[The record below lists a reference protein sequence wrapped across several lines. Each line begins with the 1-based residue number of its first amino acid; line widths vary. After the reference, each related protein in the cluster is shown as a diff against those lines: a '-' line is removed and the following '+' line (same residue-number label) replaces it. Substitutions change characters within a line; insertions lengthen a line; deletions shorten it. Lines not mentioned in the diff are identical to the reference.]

1 MTLNAAEE
9 ESIEAIKK
17 WWDENGKQLIAAV
30 IVGFGGYGGW
40 SLWQNTELVAS
51 QMASDLYEEI
61 LEISVVEAGDS
72 TTEQERS
79 DIVRIANELM
89 EFHSESVYAQY
100 GALFASQQHVINN
113 NLDAAEAALDWI
125 LENPQSSMFG
135 SEDQGLILKVT
146 LRLARVVLSKKI
158 GQLVAS
164 LQNWNSTRLNQDSLI
179 WVVRGAGSVAC
190 HQDNPYQD
198 WHTPGKVITAWIP
211 LEDTSKEGA
220 TLEYLIGSHKNGTT
234 KRLNKFFTNQSYRSI
249 SKKLLSNADKFGR
262 HYVVA
267 KKGSVVFHHGDMWH
281 GSGFNKTKQDRITL
295 SIHFMNGNSKF
306 HNRIKNPHFN
316 HYKILNSSKMDETF
330 FPVTWHKSK
339 KVFFKD
345 KYLRRN

>member
-1 MTLNAAEE
+1 MPDKIKWVYGRDKNNIPRSVCNAW
-9 ESIEAIKK
+9 K
-17 WWDENGKQLIAAV
+17 
-30 IVGFGGYGGW
+30 
-40 SLWQNTELVAS
+40 
-51 QMASDLYEEI
+51 SDYD
-61 LEISVVEAGDS
+61 V
-72 TTEQERS
+72 
-79 DIVRIANELM
+79 
-89 EFHSESVYAQY
+89 
-100 GALFASQQHVINN
+100 
-113 NLDAAEAALDWI
+113 
-125 LENPQSSMFG
+125 
-135 SEDQGLILKVT
+135 
-146 LRLARVVLSKKI
+146 ARVVLSKKI
-158 GQLVAS
+158 GELVAS
-164 LQNWNSTRLNQDSLI
+164 LQNWTSTRLNQDSLI
-179 WVVRGAGSVAC
+179 WVVPGAGSVAF

>member
-1 MTLNAAEE
+1 MTKNFTKSQLKEKKEFFNKNGFVIFENVLNKNDLNKVRQKYKKIFKGHYETGVVPDK
-9 ESIEAIKK
+9 IK
-17 WWDENGKQLIAAV
+17 WV
-30 IVGFGGYGGW
+30 YGRDKNNIPRSVCNAW
-40 SLWQNTELVAS
+40 K
-51 QMASDLYEEI
+51 SDYD
-61 LEISVVEAGDS
+61 V
-72 TTEQERS
+72 
-79 DIVRIANELM
+79 
-89 EFHSESVYAQY
+89 
-100 GALFASQQHVINN
+100 
-113 NLDAAEAALDWI
+113 
-125 LENPQSSMFG
+125 
-135 SEDQGLILKVT
+135 
-146 LRLARVVLSKKI
+146 ARVVLSKKI
-158 GQLVAS
+158 GELVAS
-164 LQNWNSTRLNQDSLI
+164 LQNWTSTRLNQDSLI
-179 WVVRGAGSVAC
+179 WVVPGAGSVAF

>member
-1 MTLNAAEE
+1 MPDKIKWVYGRDKNNIPRSVCNAW
-9 ESIEAIKK
+9 K
-17 WWDENGKQLIAAV
+17 
-30 IVGFGGYGGW
+30 
-40 SLWQNTELVAS
+40 
-51 QMASDLYEEI
+51 SDYD
-61 LEISVVEAGDS
+61 V
-72 TTEQERS
+72 
-79 DIVRIANELM
+79 
-89 EFHSESVYAQY
+89 
-100 GALFASQQHVINN
+100 
-113 NLDAAEAALDWI
+113 
-125 LENPQSSMFG
+125 
-135 SEDQGLILKVT
+135 
-146 LRLARVVLSKKI
+146 ARVVLSKKI
-158 GQLVAS
+158 GELVAS
-164 LQNWNSTRLNQDSLI
+164 LQNWTSTRLNQDSLI
-179 WVVRGAGSVAC
+179 WVVPGAGSVAF

-330 FPVTWHKSK
+330 FPVTWHKNK

>member
-1 MTLNAAEE
+1 MTKNFTKSQLKEKKEFFNKNGFVVFENVLNKNDLNKVRQKYKKIFKGQYETGVVPDK
-9 ESIEAIKK
+9 IK
-17 WWDENGKQLIAAV
+17 WV
-30 IVGFGGYGGW
+30 YGRDKNNIPRSVCNAW
-40 SLWQNTELVAS
+40 K
-51 QMASDLYEEI
+51 SDYD
-61 LEISVVEAGDS
+61 V
-72 TTEQERS
+72 
-79 DIVRIANELM
+79 
-89 EFHSESVYAQY
+89 
-100 GALFASQQHVINN
+100 
-113 NLDAAEAALDWI
+113 
-125 LENPQSSMFG
+125 
-135 SEDQGLILKVT
+135 
-146 LRLARVVLSKKI
+146 ARVVLSKKI

-164 LQNWNSTRLNQDSLI
+164 LQNWTSTRLNQDSLI
-179 WVVRGAGSVAC
+179 WVVPGAGSVAF

-234 KRLNKFFTNQSYRSI
+234 KRLNKFFTNKSYRSI

-281 GSGFNKTKQDRITL
+281 GSGFNKTKHDRITL
-295 SIHFMNGNSKF
+295 SIHFMNGNSRF

>member
-1 MTLNAAEE
+1 MIKNFTRNQLKGKKEFFNKNGFVIFENVLN
-9 ESIEAIKK
+9 K
-17 WWDENGKQLIAAV
+17 
-30 IVGFGGYGGW
+30 
-40 SLWQNTELVAS
+40 
-51 QMASDLYEEI
+51 
-61 LEISVVEAGDS
+61 
-72 TTEQERS
+72 
-79 DIVRIANELM
+79 NELNKVRKKYKKIFKGHY
-89 EFHSESVYAQY
+89 ETGIVPDKIKWVYGRDKNNIPRSVCNAWKSDYD
-100 GALFASQQHVINN
+100 V
-113 NLDAAEAALDWI
+113 
-125 LENPQSSMFG
+125 
-135 SEDQGLILKVT
+135 
-146 LRLARVVLSKKI
+146 ARVVLSKKI

-179 WVVRGAGSVAC
+179 WVVPGAGSVAF

-211 LEDTSKEGA
+211 LENTSKEGA

-234 KRLNKFFTNQSYRSI
+234 KRLHKFFTNQSYRSI

-262 HYVVA
+262 HHVIA

-316 HYKILNSSKMDETF
+316 HYKILNSSKMNETF
-330 FPVTWHKSK
+330 FPVTWHRSK

>member
-1 MTLNAAEE
+1 MYSTL
-9 ESIEAIKK
+9 IMIKNFTRNQLK
-17 WWDENGKQLIAAV
+17 EKKDFFNKNGFVIFENVLNK
-30 IVGFGGYGGW
+30 
-40 SLWQNTELVAS
+40 
-51 QMASDLYEEI
+51 
-61 LEISVVEAGDS
+61 
-72 TTEQERS
+72 
-79 DIVRIANELM
+79 NELNKVRKKYKKIFKGHY
-89 EFHSESVYAQY
+89 ETGVVPDKIKWVYGRDKNNIPRSVCNAWKSDYD
-100 GALFASQQHVINN
+100 V
-113 NLDAAEAALDWI
+113 
-125 LENPQSSMFG
+125 
-135 SEDQGLILKVT
+135 
-146 LRLARVVLSKKI
+146 ARVVLSKKI

-179 WVVRGAGSVAC
+179 WVVPGAGSVAF

-211 LEDTSKEGA
+211 LENTSKEGA
-220 TLEYLIGSHKNGTT
+220 TLEYLVGSHKNGTT

-262 HYVVA
+262 HYVIA
-267 KKGSVVFHHGDMWH
+267 KKGSIVFHHGDMWH

-306 HNRIKNPHFN
+306 HDRIKNPHFN

-339 KVFFKD
+339 KVYFKD

>member
-1 MTLNAAEE
+1 M
-9 ESIEAIKK
+9 
-17 WWDENGKQLIAAV
+17 
-30 IVGFGGYGGW
+30 
-40 SLWQNTELVAS
+40 
-51 QMASDLYEEI
+51 
-61 LEISVVEAGDS
+61 
-72 TTEQERS
+72 
-79 DIVRIANELM
+79 
-89 EFHSESVYAQY
+89 
-100 GALFASQQHVINN
+100 
-113 NLDAAEAALDWI
+113 
-125 LENPQSSMFG
+125 
-135 SEDQGLILKVT
+135 
-146 LRLARVVLSKKI
+146 SKKI

-179 WVVRGAGSVAC
+179 WVVPGAGSVAF

-211 LEDTSKEGA
+211 LENTSKEGA
-220 TLEYLIGSHKNGTT
+220 TLEYLVGSHKNGTT

-306 HNRIKNPHFN
+306 HNRVKNPHFN
-316 HYKILNSSKMDETF
+316 HYKIFNSSKMDETF
-330 FPVTWHKSK
+330 FPITWHKSK

>member
-1 MTLNAAEE
+1 MIKNFTRNQLKRKKEFFNKNGFVIFENVLN
-9 ESIEAIKK
+9 K
-17 WWDENGKQLIAAV
+17 
-30 IVGFGGYGGW
+30 
-40 SLWQNTELVAS
+40 
-51 QMASDLYEEI
+51 
-61 LEISVVEAGDS
+61 
-72 TTEQERS
+72 
-79 DIVRIANELM
+79 NELNKVRKKYKKIFKGHY
-89 EFHSESVYAQY
+89 ETGVVPDKIKWVYGRDKNNIPRSVCNAWKSDYD
-100 GALFASQQHVINN
+100 V
-113 NLDAAEAALDWI
+113 
-125 LENPQSSMFG
+125 
-135 SEDQGLILKVT
+135 
-146 LRLARVVLSKKI
+146 ARVVLSKKI

-179 WVVRGAGSVAC
+179 WVVPGAGSVAF

-211 LEDTSKEGA
+211 LENTSKEGA

-234 KRLNKFFTNQSYRSI
+234 KRLNKFFTNKSYRSI

-262 HYVVA
+262 HYVIA

-316 HYKILNSSKMDETF
+316 HYKIFNSSKMDETF

>member
-1 MTLNAAEE
+1 MTKNFTKSQLKEKKEFFNKNGFVVFENVLSKNDLNKVRKKYKKIFKGHYETGVVPDK
-9 ESIEAIKK
+9 IK
-17 WWDENGKQLIAAV
+17 WV
-30 IVGFGGYGGW
+30 YGRDKNNIPRSVCNAW
-40 SLWQNTELVAS
+40 K
-51 QMASDLYEEI
+51 SDYD
-61 LEISVVEAGDS
+61 V
-72 TTEQERS
+72 
-79 DIVRIANELM
+79 
-89 EFHSESVYAQY
+89 
-100 GALFASQQHVINN
+100 
-113 NLDAAEAALDWI
+113 
-125 LENPQSSMFG
+125 
-135 SEDQGLILKVT
+135 
-146 LRLARVVLSKKI
+146 ARVVLSKKI

-164 LQNWNSTRLNQDSLI
+164 LQNWASTRLNQDSLI
-179 WVVRGAGSVAC
+179 WVVPGAGSVAF

-295 SIHFMNGNSKF
+295 SLSLIH
-306 HNRIKNPHFN
+306 I
-316 HYKILNSSKMDETF
+316 
-330 FPVTWHKSK
+330 
-339 KVFFKD
+339 
-345 KYLRRN
+345 

>member
-1 MTLNAAEE
+1 MIKNFTRNQLKEKKDFFNKNGFVIFENVLN
-9 ESIEAIKK
+9 K
-17 WWDENGKQLIAAV
+17 
-30 IVGFGGYGGW
+30 
-40 SLWQNTELVAS
+40 
-51 QMASDLYEEI
+51 
-61 LEISVVEAGDS
+61 
-72 TTEQERS
+72 
-79 DIVRIANELM
+79 NELNKVRKKYKKIFKGHY
-89 EFHSESVYAQY
+89 ETGVVPDKIKWVYGRDKNNIPRSVCNAWKSDYD
-100 GALFASQQHVINN
+100 V
-113 NLDAAEAALDWI
+113 
-125 LENPQSSMFG
+125 
-135 SEDQGLILKVT
+135 
-146 LRLARVVLSKKI
+146 ARVVLSKKI

-179 WVVRGAGSVAC
+179 WVVPGAGSVAF

-211 LEDTSKEGA
+211 LENTSKEGA
-220 TLEYLIGSHKNGTT
+220 TLEYLVGSHKNGTT

-262 HYVVA
+262 HYVIA
-267 KKGSVVFHHGDMWH
+267 KKGSIVFHHGDMWH

-306 HNRIKNPHFN
+306 HDRIKNPHFN

-330 FPVTWHKSK
+330 YPVTWHKSK
-339 KVFFKD
+339 KVYFKD

>member
-1 MTLNAAEE
+1 MIKNFTRNQLKEKKDFFNKNGFVIFENVLN
-9 ESIEAIKK
+9 K
-17 WWDENGKQLIAAV
+17 
-30 IVGFGGYGGW
+30 
-40 SLWQNTELVAS
+40 
-51 QMASDLYEEI
+51 
-61 LEISVVEAGDS
+61 
-72 TTEQERS
+72 
-79 DIVRIANELM
+79 NELNKVRKKYKKIFKGHY
-89 EFHSESVYAQY
+89 ETGVVPDKIKWVYGRDKNNIPRSVCNAWKSDYD
-100 GALFASQQHVINN
+100 V
-113 NLDAAEAALDWI
+113 
-125 LENPQSSMFG
+125 
-135 SEDQGLILKVT
+135 
-146 LRLARVVLSKKI
+146 ARVVLSKKI

-179 WVVRGAGSVAC
+179 WVVPGAGSVAF

-211 LEDTSKEGA
+211 LENTSKEGA
-220 TLEYLIGSHKNGTT
+220 TLEYLVGSHKNGTT

-262 HYVVA
+262 HYVIA
-267 KKGSVVFHHGDMWH
+267 KKGSIVFHHGDMWH

-306 HNRIKNPHFN
+306 HDRIKNPHFN

-339 KVFFKD
+339 KVYFKD

>member
-1 MTLNAAEE
+1 MTKNFTKSQLKEKKEFFNKNGFVIFENVLNKNDLNKVRKKYKKIFKGQYETGVVPDK
-9 ESIEAIKK
+9 IK
-17 WWDENGKQLIAAV
+17 WV
-30 IVGFGGYGGW
+30 YGRDKNNIPRSVCNAW
-40 SLWQNTELVAS
+40 K
-51 QMASDLYEEI
+51 SDYD
-61 LEISVVEAGDS
+61 V
-72 TTEQERS
+72 
-79 DIVRIANELM
+79 
-89 EFHSESVYAQY
+89 
-100 GALFASQQHVINN
+100 
-113 NLDAAEAALDWI
+113 
-125 LENPQSSMFG
+125 
-135 SEDQGLILKVT
+135 
-146 LRLARVVLSKKI
+146 ARVVLSKKI

-164 LQNWNSTRLNQDSLI
+164 LQNWSSTRLNQDSLI
-179 WVVRGAGSVAC
+179 WVVPGAGSVAF

-330 FPVTWHKSK
+330 FPVTWHKNK

>member
-1 MTLNAAEE
+1 MTKNFTKSQLKEKKEFFNKNGFVIFENVLNKNDLNKVRKKYKKIFKGHYETGVVPDK
-9 ESIEAIKK
+9 IK
-17 WWDENGKQLIAAV
+17 WV
-30 IVGFGGYGGW
+30 YGRDKNNIPRSVCNAW
-40 SLWQNTELVAS
+40 K
-51 QMASDLYEEI
+51 SDYD
-61 LEISVVEAGDS
+61 V
-72 TTEQERS
+72 
-79 DIVRIANELM
+79 
-89 EFHSESVYAQY
+89 
-100 GALFASQQHVINN
+100 
-113 NLDAAEAALDWI
+113 
-125 LENPQSSMFG
+125 
-135 SEDQGLILKVT
+135 
-146 LRLARVVLSKKI
+146 ARVVLSKKI
-158 GQLVAS
+158 GELVAS
-164 LQNWNSTRLNQDSLI
+164 LQNWTSTRLNQDSLI
-179 WVVRGAGSVAC
+179 WVVPGAGSVAF

-281 GSGFNKTKQDRITL
+281 GSGFNKTKHDRITL

>member
-1 MTLNAAEE
+1 MTKNFTKSLLKEKKEFFNKNGFVVFENVLSKNDLNKVRKKYKKIFKGHYETGVVPDK
-9 ESIEAIKK
+9 IK
-17 WWDENGKQLIAAV
+17 WVNGRDKNNIPRSV
-30 IVGFGGYGGW
+30 CNVW
-40 SLWQNTELVAS
+40 K
-51 QMASDLYEEI
+51 SDYD
-61 LEISVVEAGDS
+61 V
-72 TTEQERS
+72 
-79 DIVRIANELM
+79 
-89 EFHSESVYAQY
+89 
-100 GALFASQQHVINN
+100 
-113 NLDAAEAALDWI
+113 
-125 LENPQSSMFG
+125 
-135 SEDQGLILKVT
+135 
-146 LRLARVVLSKKI
+146 ARVVLSKKI

-164 LQNWNSTRLNQDSLI
+164 LQNWASTRLNQDSLI
-179 WVVRGAGSVAC
+179 WVVPGAGSVAF

-316 HYKILNSSKMDETF
+316 HYKVLNSSKMDETF

-345 KYLRRN
+345 KYIRRN

>member
-1 MTLNAAEE
+1 MTKNFTKSQLKEKKEFFNKNGFVIFENVLNKNDLNKVRKKYKKIFKGHYETGVVPDK
-9 ESIEAIKK
+9 IK
-17 WWDENGKQLIAAV
+17 WV
-30 IVGFGGYGGW
+30 YGRDKNNIPRSVCNAW
-40 SLWQNTELVAS
+40 K
-51 QMASDLYEEI
+51 SDYD
-61 LEISVVEAGDS
+61 V
-72 TTEQERS
+72 
-79 DIVRIANELM
+79 
-89 EFHSESVYAQY
+89 
-100 GALFASQQHVINN
+100 
-113 NLDAAEAALDWI
+113 
-125 LENPQSSMFG
+125 
-135 SEDQGLILKVT
+135 
-146 LRLARVVLSKKI
+146 ARVVLSKKI
-158 GQLVAS
+158 GELVAS
-164 LQNWNSTRLNQDSLI
+164 LQNWTSTRLNQDSLI
-179 WVVRGAGSVAC
+179 WVVPGAGSVAF

-281 GSGFNKTKQDRITL
+281 GSGFNKTKHDRITL
-295 SIHFMNGNSKF
+295 SIHFMNGNSRF

-330 FPVTWHKSK
+330 FPVTWHKNK

-345 KYLRRN
+345 KYLRKN

>member
-1 MTLNAAEE
+1 MTKNFTKSLLKEKKEFFNKNGFVVFENVLSKNDLNKVRKKYKKIFKGHYETGVVPDK
-9 ESIEAIKK
+9 IK
-17 WWDENGKQLIAAV
+17 WV
-30 IVGFGGYGGW
+30 YGRDKNNIPRSVCNVW
-40 SLWQNTELVAS
+40 K
-51 QMASDLYEEI
+51 SDYD
-61 LEISVVEAGDS
+61 V
-72 TTEQERS
+72 
-79 DIVRIANELM
+79 
-89 EFHSESVYAQY
+89 
-100 GALFASQQHVINN
+100 
-113 NLDAAEAALDWI
+113 
-125 LENPQSSMFG
+125 
-135 SEDQGLILKVT
+135 
-146 LRLARVVLSKKI
+146 ARVVLSKKI

-164 LQNWNSTRLNQDSLI
+164 LQNWASTRLNQDSLI
-179 WVVRGAGSVAC
+179 WVVPGAGSVAF

>member
-1 MTLNAAEE
+1 MIKNFTRNQLKEKKDFFNKNGFVIFENVLN
-9 ESIEAIKK
+9 K
-17 WWDENGKQLIAAV
+17 
-30 IVGFGGYGGW
+30 
-40 SLWQNTELVAS
+40 
-51 QMASDLYEEI
+51 
-61 LEISVVEAGDS
+61 
-72 TTEQERS
+72 
-79 DIVRIANELM
+79 NELNKVRKKYKKIFKGHY
-89 EFHSESVYAQY
+89 ETGVVPDKIKWVYGRDKNNIPRSVCNAWKSDYD
-100 GALFASQQHVINN
+100 V
-113 NLDAAEAALDWI
+113 
-125 LENPQSSMFG
+125 
-135 SEDQGLILKVT
+135 
-146 LRLARVVLSKKI
+146 ARVVLSKKI

-179 WVVRGAGSVAC
+179 WVVPGAGSVAF

-211 LEDTSKEGA
+211 LENTSKERA
-220 TLEYLIGSHKNGTT
+220 TWEYLVRSHKHGTT
-234 KRLNKFFTNQSYRSI
+234 KRLTKIFTNQSYRSI

-262 HYVVA
+262 HYVIA
-267 KKGSVVFHHGDMWH
+267 KKGSIVFHHGDMWH

-306 HNRIKNPHFN
+306 HDRIKNPHFN

-339 KVFFKD
+339 KVYFKD